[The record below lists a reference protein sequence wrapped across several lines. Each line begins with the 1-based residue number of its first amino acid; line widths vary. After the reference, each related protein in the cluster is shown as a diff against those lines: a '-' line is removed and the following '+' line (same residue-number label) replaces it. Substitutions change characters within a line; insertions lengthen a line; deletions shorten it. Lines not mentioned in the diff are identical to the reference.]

1 MPGQAKVYVGPGR
14 QRHLGSFATELEA
27 AKAIYWWRVSGDK
40 LNSPKKD
47 RNKRGEGRRKRDR
60 RKGAGRLPSLAFT
73 SVLICC
79 ACLLAHRSHFAAQD
93 CCRDDKV
100 KDTLALCGVRVSA
113 DRRFTAVRLIGG
125 TFLRE

>member
-1 MPGQAKVYVGPGR
+1 MSVFGRSLGPWGSILAAWEASGGVLRGPGR
-14 QRHLGSFATELEA
+14 PQKATVLLEDSMGT
-27 AKAIYWWRVSGDK
+27 RVNGFISA
-40 LNSPKKD
+40 LALPKKD

-93 CCRDDKV
+93 CRDDKV
-100 KDTLALCGVRVSA
+100 KDAAPRPSA
-113 DRRFTAVRLIGG
+113 AHWDPV
-125 TFLRE
+125 